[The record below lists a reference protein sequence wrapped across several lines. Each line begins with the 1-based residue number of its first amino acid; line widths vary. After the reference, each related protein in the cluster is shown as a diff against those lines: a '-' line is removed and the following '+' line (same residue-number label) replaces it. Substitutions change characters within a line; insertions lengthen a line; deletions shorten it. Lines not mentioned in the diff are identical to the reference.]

1 MQADDAPPPPP
12 PDKKCMYYCRV
23 LLGLLASCILL
34 LGVSMQ
40 VHSGLDLLWLVQFPS
55 FCLICTCTEP
65 ESTQG
70 FRKKHK
76 IVQGCFKAMRDLFS
90 AAKLAEI

>member
-40 VHSGLDLLWLVQFPS
+40 VRSRSICCGLSKSRRVPQARSG
-55 FCLICTCTEP
+55 T
-65 ESTQG
+65 
-70 FRKKHK
+70 
-76 IVQGCFKAMRDLFS
+76 GCVTLGLHAR
-90 AAKLAEI
+90 AKL

>member
-40 VHSGLDLLWLVQFPS
+40 VRTALDFVVVW
-55 FCLICTCTEP
+55 
-65 ESTQG
+65 
-70 FRKKHK
+70 
-76 IVQGCFKAMRDLFS
+76 S
-90 AAKLAEI
+90 APARSRARHAGPACSCDDVVVL